1 MNRISRPSGYMFT
14 VVVIA
19 TATDTQYLALQ
30 ANWIG
35 ILVLGYK
42 RVFQFVSAAK
52 NAVAFFRMSRSICNR
67 FTSAFRDLISC
78 CSVLNFPLPRK
89 A

>member
-1 MNRISRPSGYMFT
+1 MKRINRPSDYMFT

-19 TATDTQYLALQ
+19 TTTDTQYPALQ
-30 ANWIG
+30 ADWIG
-35 ILVLGYK
+35 ILVLGDK
-42 RVFQFVSAAK
+42 RVFHFVSAAK

-67 FTSAFRDLISC
+67 FTSAFKDLISC